1 MSAVLNQPSSR
12 LRPMRQDDIEKV
24 MNIETVAYPYP
35 WTRGIFSDCLRVGY
49 CCWVLDID
57 NVVAGYGI
65 MSMGVGEA
73 HILNVCVDQVF
84 QRQGYGKALI
94 EHLVEL
100 ARRHEAEMC
109 LLEVRPS
116 NVAAVSL
123 YHACGFNEVGLRKN
137 YYPDQNGREDAL
149 ILARSLM

>member
-1 MSAVLNQPSSR
+1 
-12 LRPMRQDDIEKV
+12 MRQEDLDRVMAIEA
-24 MNIETVAYPYP
+24 VAYPYP

-49 CCWVLDID
+49 CCWVLDIAG
-57 NVVAGYGI
+57 VVGGYGV

-73 HILNVCVDQVF
+73 HILNVCVAPEYQC
-84 QRQGYGKALI
+84 RGHGRALI
-94 EHLVEL
+94 EHLVGL

-116 NVAAVSL
+116 NLAAVNL
-123 YHACGFNEVGLRKN
+123 YHGCGFNEVGLRKN
-137 YYPDQNGREDAL
+137 YYPDENGREDAL